1 MTDYQNPKGPPD
13 LSPLD
18 EPPPHSD
25 DDYFGDGPSLENL
38 DEMHRGYERTTK
50 TFTEGQKHTDT
61 TLRDKRRKP
70 GSLKGILE
78 EVFHFDSFRPYQQRV
93 CESVTRGNDLLL
105 VMPTGSG
112 KSLCY
117 QLPGIARNG
126 TTLVVSPL
134 IALMEDQT
142 AGLRQQGLNA
152 ERIHSGRTR
161 LQSRRVC
168 RDYLDGKLDF
178 LFIAPE
184 RLSVPGFPEMLA
196 RRKPVLI
203 AIDEAHCISQWG
215 HDFRPDYR
223 LLGERLPTLR
233 PAPLIAMT
241 ATATPRV
248 QKDIIQQLGVDG
260 AEMCIHGFRRI
271 NIAIELV
278 ELLPS
283 ERSQKVLEIL
293 QKKEFRPAIIYA
305 PTRQKT
311 ESLAHELGGLL
322 SVAPYHAGLSS
333 EIRDKVQT
341 SFLSGKLDA
350 IVATIAFGM
359 GIDKP
364 DIRTVIHT
372 ALPGSL
378 EGYYQ
383 EIGRAGRDGKL
394 SRAILLHSYGDRRVH
409 QFFHEKSYPPEK
421 ILKRIHERL
430 TQDKRPLESLRAE
443 LDLDQEEF
451 DTALEKLWIHGGAL
465 VDPDETVRRGHNKWH
480 ITYKTQSDHRLSQI
494 DEISRFS
501 GSFSC
506 RMLYLVRHFGDREDS
521 GHQCGLCDFC
531 APEKAMASVSRKPDR
546 QEERIIWELI
556 STLKGVGSLST
567 GRLYNNVC
575 PGSVL
580 PRSDFENLLRAL
592 AKADLITLSEHAF
605 EKEGK
610 LIHYKR
616 AELAK
621 GGYSFDPKDIQSL
634 DITSRGGVKNAKGRI
649 KPAGKKTDTRK
660 VIRRP
665 GSGGSE
671 NPRLNDTLREWRMG
685 MARKRGLPAFR
696 IFTNKVLDNLASD
709 LPTSYDELH
718 MVLGVGPYFVK
729 RYGKEII
736 GIIKTYLKQKR

>member
-1 MTDYQNPKGPPD
+1 MTDYQNPNGPPD

-25 DDYFGDGPSLENL
+25 DDYFGFDSAPE
-38 DEMHRGYERTTK
+38 DFDAMDHGYERSPNASTG
-50 TFTEGQKHTDT
+50 GQKHIDL
-61 TLRDKRRKP
+61 TLPDKKRKP
-70 GSLKGILE
+70 GSLQKILE

-142 AGLRQQGLNA
+142 AGLKQLGLNA

-168 RDYLDGKLDF
+168 REYLDGKLDF

-184 RLSVPGFPEMLA
+184 RLSVPDFPEMLA
-196 RRKPVLI
+196 RQKPVLI

-223 LLGERLPTLR
+223 LLGERLPILR
-233 PAPLIAMT
+233 PSPVIAMT

-248 QKDIIQQLGVDG
+248 QKDIIQQLGVNG
-260 AEMCIHGFRRI
+260 AEMCIHGFRRT

-283 ERSQKVLEIL
+283 ERSRKVLEIL

-311 ESLAHELGGLL
+311 ETLADELGGLL
-322 SVAPYHAGLSS
+322 SVSPYHAGLSS

-341 SFLSGKLDA
+341 SFLKGELDA

-383 EIGRAGRDGKL
+383 EIGRAGRDGKP

-409 QFFHEKSYPPEK
+409 QFFHEKSYPSENILEK
-421 ILKRIHERL
+421 IHRRL
-430 TQDKRPLESLRAE
+430 TKNKRPVETLRNE
-443 LDLDQEEF
+443 LNMDQEEF

-465 VDPDETVRRGHNKWH
+465 VDPDETARLGHSKWCAA
-480 ITYKTQSDHRLSQI
+480 YKIQKDHRLSQI
-494 DEISRFS
+494 DEMSRFS

-506 RMLYLVRHFGDREDS
+506 RMLYVVRHFGDREDR
-521 GHQCGLCDFC
+521 GHRCGLCDFC
-531 APEKAMASVSRKPDR
+531 APEKAMASVFRKPDR
-546 QEERIIWELI
+546 QEERIIRELI
-556 STLKGVGSLST
+556 STLKSVGSIGT
-567 GRLYNNVC
+567 GKLYNSVC

-592 AKADLITLSEHAF
+592 AKSGVIALSEHSF

-616 AELAK
+616 AEIAK
-621 GGYSFDPKDIQSL
+621 GGYSFGPEDIKSL
-634 DITSRGGVKNAKGRI
+634 DITSQGGI
-649 KPAGKKTDTRK
+649 KRPEGKAGISGKKRNTRK
-660 VIRRP
+660 AIRRP
-665 GSGGSE
+665 GSGGSV
-671 NPRLNDTLREWRMG
+671 NPGLNDTLREWRMG
-685 MARKRGLPAFR
+685 MARKSRLPAFR
-696 IFTNKVLDNLASD
+696 IFTNKVLDNLTSD

-718 MVLGVGPYFVK
+718 MVNGVGPYFVK

-736 GIIKTYLKQKR
+736 RIIKTHSKQEK

>member
-1 MTDYQNPKGPPD
+1 MTDYQNPNGPPD

-25 DDYFGDGPSLENL
+25 DDYFGFDSAPENL
-38 DEMHRGYERTTK
+38 DAMDHGYERSPNASTGGHK
-50 TFTEGQKHTDT
+50 RTDT
-61 TLRDKRRKP
+61 TPRERRRTS
-70 GSLKGILE
+70 GSLKNILE
-78 EVFHFDSFRPYQQRV
+78 ELFHFDSFRPYQERV
-93 CESVTRGNDLLL
+93 CESVIRGNDLLL

-142 AGLRQQGLNA
+142 AGLKQLGLNA

-223 LLGERLPTLR
+223 LLGERLPILR

-260 AEMCIHGFRRI
+260 AEMCIHGFRRT

-283 ERSQKVLEIL
+283 ERPQKVLEIL
-293 QKKEFRPAIIYA
+293 KEKESRPAIIYA

-311 ESLAHELGGLL
+311 ETLADDLGGLL
-322 SVAPYHAGLSS
+322 SVSSYHAGLSS

-341 SFLSGKLDA
+341 SFLTGELDA

-383 EIGRAGRDGKL
+383 EIGRAGRDGKP

-409 QFFHEKSYPPEK
+409 QFFHEKSYPSEK
-421 ILKRIHERL
+421 ILKSIHERL
-430 TQDKRPLESLRAE
+430 TQNKKPLESLRGE
-443 LDLDQEEF
+443 LNMDQEEF
-451 DTALEKLWIHGGAL
+451 DTALEKLWIHGGAQ
-465 VDPDETVRRGHNKWH
+465 VDPDDTVRRGHNRWN

-506 RMLYLVRHFGDREDS
+506 RMLYLVRHFGDREDN
-521 GHQCGLCDFC
+521 GDKCGLCDFC
-531 APEKAMASVSRKPDR
+531 APEKAMASISRKPDR
-546 QEERIIWELI
+546 QEERIISNLI
-556 STLKGVGSLST
+556 STLKSASSLGT
-567 GRLYNNVC
+567 GKLYNNVC

-580 PRSDFENLLRAL
+580 PRSDFENLLKAL
-592 AKADLITLSEHAF
+592 ARSGVINLSEHAF
-605 EKEGK
+605 EKAGK

-621 GGYSFDPKDIQSL
+621 AGYSFGPGDIRSM
-634 DITSRGGVKNAKGRI
+634 DITSQGGVKS
-649 KPAGKKTDTRK
+649 PAGKTGGQGKKKKAPK

-665 GSGGSE
+665 VSGGSV
-671 NPRLNDTLREWRMG
+671 NQGLHDTLREWRTR
-685 MARKRGLPAFR
+685 MARKRRLPAFR

-709 LPTSYDELH
+709 LPTTNDELY
-718 MVLGVGPYFVK
+718 MVNGVGPYFVK

-736 GIIKTYLKQKR
+736 RIIKTNLKQKE